1 MAKNKKKKGFSIS
14 GIIAALILLGIISE
28 YFTVIIIIGAILLVL
43 GILYL
48 YGKHKASQDG
58 NIMQDS
64 QRDKSIQTSHEQAQ
78 NLFIKKEQVKRSID
92 ILTDSINLINSSNNL
107 GVVLRR
113 YDMAI
118 DSLNKLST
126 YTESDLNSLGFRL
139 KEPVQ
144 STLRKL
150 QDNKTEILNQ
160 AITRNLEHEINSVT
174 KNELKVKHLNTF
186 RKMYENNMLLP
197 PENKNFLIEQYDIYA
212 SKYVP
217 QTYTQIDSTNHTV
230 QTLTIYDNKS
240 YDYHVGPDEFIGKFY
255 ELSSLIDSSKDIEAK
270 IQACEESYPL
280 LKEFCRFCLEEDDGE
295 LPPVINCRDIG
306 PEMYMRLGKWDDV
319 ERVIQICSDA
329 NAYYPDNDNEIRS
342 YYTDYKRIATLALSY
357 IKDNPGCLQNK
368 MYDALHV
375 TEDDREV
382 LKHFLRCSLQIKK
395 EKSGKT
401 NKLYLA

>member
-64 QRDKSIQTSHEQAQ
+64 HGDKRIQASHEQTQ
-78 NLFIKKEQVKRSID
+78 NLFIKKEQIKKSID

-118 DSLNKLST
+118 DSLNELSA

-144 STLRKL
+144 NTLCKL

-174 KNELKVKHLNTF
+174 KNELKIKHLTTF

-197 PENKNFLIEQYDIYA
+197 PENKNFLIEQYNIYV

-217 QTYTQIDSTNHTV
+217 QTYTQIDSINHTV

-240 YDYHVGPDEFIGKFY
+240 YDYHVGPDEFISKFY
-255 ELSSLIDSSKDIEAK
+255 ELSSLIDLSKNIEAK

-280 LKEFCRFCLEEDDGE
+280 LKEFCRFCLEEDGE
-295 LPPVINCRDIG
+295 LPPVINCRDVG
-306 PEMYMRLGKWDDV
+306 LEMYMRLGKWDDV
-319 ERVIQICSDA
+319 ERVIRICSEA
-329 NAYYPDNDNEIRS
+329 NAYYPDNNNEILS
-342 YYTDYKRIATLALSY
+342 YYNDYKRIANLALSY
-357 IKDNPGCLQNK
+357 IKDNPGYPQNK

-375 TEDDREV
+375 TEEDREV

-395 EKSGKT
+395 EKSGRT